1 MVLAFGYGATDVF
14 NIKVGPAEKEWD
26 SEGIVDHADICS
38 EIDDVST
45 PFGSNDQT
53 NYSHTVNYPM
63 YMPYSPPFEQPQQD
77 PYQIHASFHM
87 LGSPYT
93 HTPVYAGTP
102 CGQINLSPQQAVF
115 PFNAFAMSQSHD
127 TSTPMS
133 PQDYGRSPS
142 TFYATPMEQSVS
154 NIPHTESYAL
164 PTTPPEVSD
173 IPVDYTAFESYNVD
187 YNQNV
192 DQHESHQMEAG
203 YSREVTDQEH
213 YQRYD
218 SNNHHEIF
226 SQQYPTTSHH
236 TLDNAPTSNNGMFMQ
251 AQYPINNQ
259 PALEGYL
266 DLGGQM
272 FQEHPDVFNGHNVT
286 HYQ

>member
-1 MVLAFGYGATDVF
+1 
-14 NIKVGPAEKEWD
+14 
-26 SEGIVDHADICS
+26 VDHADISS

-45 PFGSNDQT
+45 PFGSNEQSD
-53 NYSHTVNYPM
+53 YSHTVNYPM
-63 YMPYSPPFEQPQQD
+63 YMPYSPPFEQTQQD

-115 PFNAFAMSQSHD
+115 PFNTFAMSQSHD
-127 TSTPMS
+127 ASTPMS

-142 TFYATPMEQSVS
+142 TFYATPMEQSAS

-173 IPVDYTAFESYNVD
+173 IPVDYAAFESYNVD

-192 DQHESHQMEAG
+192 GQHESHQVDAG
-203 YSREVTDQEH
+203 YSREVTNQEQ
-213 YQRYD
+213 YQQYE
-218 SNNHHEIF
+218 SSNHHEIF
-226 SQQYPTTSHH
+226 NQQYPTTSPH
-236 TLDNAPTSNNGMFMQ
+236 TLNNVPTSNNGMFMQ
-251 AQYPINNQ
+251 AQYPVNNQ
-259 PALEGYL
+259 PALEGSIPFAF
-266 DLGGQM
+266 GQ
-272 FQEHPDVFNGHNVT
+272 G
-286 HYQ
+286 